1 MNRKIG
7 KVLAIGFAAAMA
19 FCLSSCG
26 GESREEAAAGS
37 VSDGLGIDIAGGE
50 EVSYSDIH
58 GGFLGDGITY
68 AAYRFADS
76 NVREQIE
83 ESGEWVPLP
92 MDEVAAVLAYGVT
105 EHGEG
110 YTINRGPY
118 LTDEEQEPLLP
129 EVENGY
135 YRLIDRQMENGFVTA
150 AMLER
155 ASLNFTLGIYDTDT
169 DTLYYCEMDT

>member
-19 FCLSSCG
+19 FCLPSCG

-50 EVSYSDIH
+50 EVSYSDTH
-58 GGFLGDGITY
+58 GGVLGGGVTY

-83 ESGEWVPLP
+83 ESGEWMPLP

>member
-1 MNRKIG
+1 M
-7 KVLAIGFAAAMA
+7 
-19 FCLSSCG
+19 
-26 GESREEAAAGS
+26 
-37 VSDGLGIDIAGGE
+37 
-50 EVSYSDIH
+50 
-58 GGFLGDGITY
+58 
-68 AAYRFADS
+68 
-76 NVREQIE
+76 
-83 ESGEWVPLP
+83 PLP

-169 DTLYYCEMDT
+169 GTLYYCEMGT